1 MNEQNENLLVPR
13 ETYLSAGVH
22 IGLTF
27 KTKNMERFIYKIR
40 PNGMAVL
47 NIGITDERIRYA
59 ANMISKAEHPLA
71 VSNKDNA
78 LKSVKAFAEAVNIK
92 YIVGRFMP
100 GSLTNPN
107 FKNYFEPDLLIVSDP
122 NTDKQAMDEAKKSRI
137 PIIALVDTFN
147 LTDFVDLAIPCNNK
161 GKQSL
166 ALIYWLLA
174 KEVAERLNIKFD
186 KKIEDF
192 QTE

>member
-1 MNEQNENLLVPR
+1 MVER
-13 ETYLSAGVH
+13 EKYLSAGVH

-27 KTKNMERFIYKIR
+27 KTKDMERFIYKIR
-40 PNGMAVL
+40 SNGLAVL

-59 ANMISKAEHPLA
+59 ANMMADAKVLV
-71 VSNKDNA
+71 VSDKENA
-78 LKSVKAFAEAVNIK
+78 MKPAKVFAECIGAVAI
-92 YIVGRFMP
+92 IGRFMP

-107 FKNYFEPDLLIVSDP
+107 FENYFEPDLILISDP
-122 NTDKQAMDEAKKSRI
+122 NTDRQAMTEAIKSRI

-147 LTDFVDLAIPCNNK
+147 LTSFVDLAIPCNNK

-174 KEVAERLNIKFD
+174 REVA
-186 KKIEDF
+186 KKKGIEFNKSVEEF
-192 QTE
+192 QAE